1 MFGKMRVAIM
11 GTGDI
16 AGVMAKTLRKT
27 HGVTCYAVGSRAQA
41 KADTFAKEHG
51 IKKAYGSYLEL
62 VCDPRVDLVYVAT
75 PHSEHFAN
83 VKLAIDHG
91 KAVFCEKAFMLNEK
105 QAKQI
110 FQFAEE
116 KKVFVSEAM
125 WTRFLPFNETIRQ
138 MISGGMIGE
147 PTMLTANLGY
157 NIAWKQRIMEP
168 SLGGGALLDI
178 GIYPLN
184 FASMVFGDDV
194 TDISSICT
202 YNQNGLDEQDSITLR
217 YRNGRMAVLNCTTRG
232 TSDRFGIIY
241 GTKGYMVV
249 ENINNYE
256 ALTIYENSGKKI
268 GHYKRKRQISGYE
281 YEVLACVRAMKKG
294 FLECPEMPHAESLK
308 MLNMMD
314 FIRNQFG
321 IKYPCEIPVMMREQ
335 SVENVQSQNVV
346 PKIMAVD
353 GKKDSQEEISP
364 MQEKTISDQINAN
377 RDVFA
382 QIEQS
387 DTLSNDSTDT
397 GIQQ

>member
-1 MFGKMRVAIM
+1 MRFGIIGTNWITEKMLDA
-11 GTGDI
+11 GKDI
-16 AGVMAKTLRKT
+16 KDFELTAVYSRKEETARKFAEKYGVKNTFTDLKKMAESDKID
-27 HGVTCYAVGSRAQA
+27 GVYIASPNS
-41 KADTFAKEHG
+41 F
-51 IKKAYGSYLEL
+51 
-62 VCDPRVDLVYVAT
+62 
-75 PHSEHFAN
+75 HSEQSILFLEN
-83 VKLAIDHG
+83 R
-91 KAVFCEKAFMLNEK
+91 KAVLCEKAFMLNEK

-281 YEVLACVRAMKKG
+281 YEVLACVRAIKKG